1 MSCDDPELDKLC
13 VEQERLRREREER
26 DKRLWEAGAGEKIQ
40 GRRVARTEYREHEA
54 DIKVDRYFRNVHR
67 LQNYATKNVLE
78 AP

>member
-54 DIKVDRYFRNVHR
+54 DIKVDTT
-67 LQNYATKNVLE
+67 QQKTS
-78 AP
+78 